1 MLDSPRSSSPT
12 SPVTEPEQ
20 KGWQCL
26 YFCRFPGCNKGY
38 ASTDGV
44 RKHCRKH
51 HAEWLADLDN
61 TMREN
66 NQKHSAA
73 NYCSTQPAEGVEPPL
88 PNSRKRPRA
97 DSGTSSIGGTPTG
110 TPRLDPSVPPR
121 IDAAPTP
128 MALEEA
134 RGAPPQ
140 QEATTLL
147 VRPVKL
153 PVKEDTIKEEAV
165 FACGWPSFSEDGSL
179 GGVRAEAPDRTLLS
193 ALAALDEGSTS
204 WPYRSTRERSE
215 PLVDNFFSLGSG
227 MPAPKRGF
235 SLTSDAMAELQRE
248 CENESQKME
257 GALPLRCAPSAF
269 TWLKEHPL
277 ARLKLQHPPPR
288 LARRVRRPE
297 LVLSRRRARRVLA
310 RASGVCWLHR

>member
-215 PLVDNFFSLGSG
+215 PLVDNFFSLGSVSCAHYNFEIWPPHLHSPLPFIDLCSHLCRVCLRQSAASRSPL
-227 MPAPKRGF
+227 MRWPSF
-235 SLTSDAMAELQRE
+235 SAS
-248 CENESQKME
+248 
-257 GALPLRCAPSAF
+257 
-269 TWLKEHPL
+269 
-277 ARLKLQHPPPR
+277 
-288 LARRVRRPE
+288 VRT
-297 LVLSRRRARRVLA
+297 SRRRWK
-310 RASGVCWLHR
+310 SSPT